1 MLLVLLCAAAVWTAG
16 CRDQSSDTPTA
27 GPVSPTPTATALPV
41 SAAPPTPTA
50 GPVSPTPTA
59 TALSVSAAPTPNV
72 VPASPTPAPDDNEP
86 PTITS
91 GLPSGWVYYP
101 DHRTGWVSDYDATDP
116 DGDDITWSLE
126 GNDRHAFRIDSSGVL
141 IFRSSPEHYNPT
153 DSDQDNVYN
162 LVVVATDNGTPSKS
176 AKREV
181 NISVFTVLGHEEYPC
196 GPFGIGG
203 IELLKD
209 SLGPFANDQRE
220 VVKWLDEPQFL
231 QWVPGASLLV
241 FDFDQ
246 DIWAVSTDGAELR
259 RIVDPSSPRGALAMY
274 GFGANV
280 SPDGSRIVYS
290 SCEFPIGDLPSRHIV
305 YGGGFLL
312 GTGYEIG
319 VIDIDGTGQVRLTK
333 NGDFDSLPVWSPDGT
348 QIAFVAHNTMF
359 FFAQHGQIWHLRCPR
374 TDREGSEYSGNR
386 SCPTGNY
393 SLVRPTTRRHGL
405 PTDKP
410 WQSLRYRVT
419 DPGIRSCLR
428 SARTVRTRASS
439 RKLEASRARRR
450 GLPTG
455 STWPLR

>member
-1 MLLVLLCAAAVWTAG
+1 MLNRKSVGWLLLVLLCAAAVWTAG

-59 TALSVSAAPTPNV
+59 TALSVSAAPAPNV

-181 NISVFTVLGHEEYPC
+181 NPGFPILGVFRLKGQPKRDSGSIVRSCKASQSPVYP
-196 GPFGIGG
+196 IR
-203 IELLKD
+203 D
-209 SLGPFANDQRE
+209 AFA
-220 VVKWLDEPQFL
+220 VVEHP
-231 QWVPGASLLV
+231 SC
-241 FDFDQ
+241 
-246 DIWAVSTDGAELR
+246 
-259 RIVDPSSPRGALAMY
+259 PSS
-274 GFGANV
+274 
-280 SPDGSRIVYS
+280 SS
-290 SCEFPIGDLPSRHIV
+290 SCP
-305 YGGGFLL
+305 
-312 GTGYEIG
+312 
-319 VIDIDGTGQVRLTK
+319 
-333 NGDFDSLPVWSPDGT
+333 LPVG
-348 QIAFVAHNTMF
+348 
-359 FFAQHGQIWHLRCPR
+359 
-374 TDREGSEYSGNR
+374 
-386 SCPTGNY
+386 
-393 SLVRPTTRRHGL
+393 
-405 PTDKP
+405 
-410 WQSLRYRVT
+410 
-419 DPGIRSCLR
+419 
-428 SARTVRTRASS
+428 
-439 RKLEASRARRR
+439 
-450 GLPTG
+450 
-455 STWPLR
+455 